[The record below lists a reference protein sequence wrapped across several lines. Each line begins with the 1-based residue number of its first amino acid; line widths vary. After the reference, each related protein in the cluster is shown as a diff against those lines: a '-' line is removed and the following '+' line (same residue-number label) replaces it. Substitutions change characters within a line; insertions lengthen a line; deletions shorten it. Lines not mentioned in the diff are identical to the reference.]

1 MSTFSPTGELE
12 PYKDDGPAPSSVGN
26 VRWTI
31 CAMLFVATTINYM
44 DRQVLSILKP
54 TLQHSIGLSEQGY
67 GNVIALF
74 QVAYAVGLLGAGRL
88 IDKLGTR
95 KGYSLVM
102 ALWSLA
108 ALAHAF
114 VTTVMGFGIA
124 RVLLGLGESGNFPAA
139 IKTVADWF
147 PRRERSLATGLF
159 NAGATAGA
167 IICPMT
173 IPWITIHYGW
183 HAAFLF
189 TGLLGLPWI
198 IWWGRYYRK
207 PKEHPTLTGHE
218 LRHIYEDAAEQ
229 MGPNIPWGRL
239 LTYRQTWGITLG
251 KGLTDPIWWFYLFW
265 IPGYLDSRFHV
276 DLSHLG
282 LPLIIVYAT
291 STLGGI
297 AGGWLPQLFERFGM
311 TGSKPRYLTM
321 FVCACFS
328 LPMLF
333 AGQVNNMWL
342 AVAML
347 SLATAGHQ
355 GWSANIYTC
364 ASDVFPNSVVGSV
377 VGIAGMVGSVLGTLL
392 SLSAGR
398 ILQLTGSYNSL
409 FILAGSIYM
418 VAFVC
423 LQIFAPG
430 LRRAYVP
437 EASEK
442 TAL

>member
-1 MSTFSPTGELE
+1 VSPLE
-12 PYKDDGPAPSSVGN
+12 PIADIPVGEAPARVGN

-54 TLQHSIGLSEQGY
+54 TLTHSIGLSEEGY
-67 GNVIALF
+67 GNVIAMF
-74 QVAYAVGLLGAGRL
+74 QVSYAVGLLGVGRL
-88 IDKLGTR
+88 IDKIGARL
-95 KGYSLVM
+95 GYSVVM
-102 ALWSLA
+102 AVWSLA
-108 ALAHAF
+108 ALGHAF
-114 VTTVMGFGIA
+114 VTTVTGFGIA
-124 RVLLGLGESGNFPAA
+124 RVALGLGESGNFPAA

-147 PRRERSLATGLF
+147 PRGERSLATGIF

-167 IICPMT
+167 IICPLT

-189 TGLLGLPWI
+189 TGLIGLPWI
-198 IWWGRYYRK
+198 IWWSVYYRR
-207 PKEHPTLTGHE
+207 PKDHPTLTGAE
-218 LRHIYEDAAEQ
+218 LRHIYEQNAEQ
-229 MGPNIPWGRL
+229 MAAANIPWIKL
-239 LTYRQTWGITLG
+239 LTYRQTWGIMLG

-265 IPGYLDSRFHV
+265 IPGYLDSKFHV

-282 LPLIIVYAT
+282 LPLIVVYVV
-291 STLGGI
+291 STIGGI
-297 AGGWLPQLFERFGM
+297 AGGWLPAAFHKMGM
-311 TGSKPRYLTM
+311 TGAKPRYGAM
-321 FVCACFS
+321 FICALFS

-333 AGQVNNMWL
+333 IGHVTDMWT

-355 GWSANIYTC
+355 GWSANVYTC

-377 VGIAGMVGSVLGTLL
+377 VGLAGMLGSVLGTAL
-392 SLSAGR
+392 SLKAGR
-398 ILQLTGSYNSL
+398 ILQLTGSYTSL

-430 LRRAYVP
+430 LRRANVSVP
-437 EASEK
+437 LESE
-442 TAL
+442 

>member
-1 MSTFSPTGELE
+1 VPTLDPTAHED
-12 PYKDDGPAPSSVGN
+12 PYRDSGPALSRVGN

-31 CAMLFVATTINYM
+31 CALLFVATTINYM

-74 QVAYAVGLLGAGRL
+74 QVSYAAGLLLAGRL
-88 IDKLGTR
+88 IDKLGSR
-95 KGYSLVM
+95 LGYSVIM
-102 ALWSLA
+102 GLWSLA
-108 ALAHAF
+108 ALGHAL
-114 VTTVMGFGIA
+114 VSTVFGFGVA

-147 PRRERSLATGLF
+147 PRRERSLATGIF

-167 IICPMT
+167 IVCPLT

-189 TGLLGLPWI
+189 TGILGLPWI
-198 IWWGRYYRK
+198 FWWAIKYRK
-207 PKEHPTLTGHE
+207 PADHPTLSGAE
-218 LRHIYEDAAEQ
+218 LRHIYEESAQQ
-229 MGPNIPWGRL
+229 MGPNIPWTRL

-265 IPGYLDSRFHV
+265 IPGFLDSRFHV
-276 DLSHLG
+276 NLSHLG
-282 LPLIIVYAT
+282 LPLIVVYTT
-291 STLGGI
+291 STIGGI
-297 AGGWLPQLFERFGM
+297 LGGWLPNLFEKMGM
-311 TGSKPRYLTM
+311 HGYKARYGAM

-333 AGQVNNMWL
+333 AGGVTNMWL
-342 AVAML
+342 AVALL

-355 GWSANIYTC
+355 GWSANVYTT
-364 ASDVFPNSVVGSV
+364 ASDVFPSSVVGSV
-377 VGIAGMVGSVLGTLL
+377 IGIAGMAGSVLGTIL

-409 FILAGSIYM
+409 FILAGSVYM
-418 VAFVC
+418 VAFIC

-430 LRRAYVP
+430 LKRVNVP
-437 EASEK
+437 TQMEK
-442 TAL
+442 V

>member
-1 MSTFSPTGELE
+1 VPTLDPTAHED
-12 PYKDDGPAPSSVGN
+12 PYRDSGPAPLRVGN

-31 CAMLFVATTINYM
+31 CALLFVATTINYM

-74 QVAYAVGLLGAGRL
+74 QVSYAVGLLLAGRL
-88 IDKLGTR
+88 IDKLGSR
-95 KGYSLVM
+95 LGYSVIM

-108 ALAHAF
+108 ALGHAL
-114 VTTVMGFGIA
+114 VSTVFGFGVA

-147 PRRERSLATGLF
+147 PRRERSLATGIF

-167 IICPMT
+167 IVCPLT

-198 IWWGRYYRK
+198 IWWGVKYRK
-207 PKEHPTLTGHE
+207 PADHPTLSGAE
-218 LRHIYEDAAEQ
+218 LRHIYEESAQQ
-229 MGPNIPWGRL
+229 MGPNIPWTRL

-265 IPGYLDSRFHV
+265 IPGFLDSRFHV

-282 LPLIIVYAT
+282 LPLIVVYTA
-291 STLGGI
+291 STIGGI
-297 AGGWLPQLFERFGM
+297 LGGWLPNLFEKFGM
-311 TGSKPRYLTM
+311 HGYKARYGAM

-333 AGQVNNMWL
+333 AGGVTNMWL
-342 AVAML
+342 AVGLL

-355 GWSANIYTC
+355 GWSANVYTT
-364 ASDVFPNSVVGSV
+364 ASDVFPSSVVGSV
-377 VGIAGMVGSVLGTLL
+377 IGIAGMAGSVLGTVL
-392 SLSAGR
+392 SLTAGR

-409 FILAGSIYM
+409 FILAGSVYM
-418 VAFVC
+418 VAFIC

-430 LRRAYVP
+430 LKRVNVP
-437 EASEK
+437 TQMERV
-442 TAL
+442 

>member
-1 MSTFSPTGELE
+1 MPTLSPVADLPRGES
-12 PYKDDGPAPSSVGN
+12 PSRVGN

-31 CAMLFVATTINYM
+31 CALLFVATTINYM

-74 QVAYAVGLLGAGRL
+74 QVSYAVGLLVAGRL
-88 IDKLGTR
+88 IDKLGSR
-95 KGYSLVM
+95 LGYSLIM

-108 ALAHAF
+108 ALGHA
-114 VTTVMGFGIA
+114 VVSTVFGFGVA

-147 PRRERSLATGLF
+147 PRRERSFATGIF

-167 IICPMT
+167 IICPLT

-189 TGLLGLPWI
+189 TGLLGIPWV
-198 IWWGRYYRK
+198 IWWAIKYRK
-207 PKEHPTLTGHE
+207 PNNHPTLTGAE
-218 LRHIYEDAAEQ
+218 LRHIYEENAEQ
-229 MGPNIPWGRL
+229 MAGAAIPWTRL

-265 IPGYLDSRFHV
+265 IPGFLDTRFHV
-276 DLSHLG
+276 NLSHLG
-282 LPLIIVYAT
+282 LPLIVVYT
-291 STLGGI
+291 VSTIGGI
-297 AGGWLPQLFERFGM
+297 LGGWLPSLFERMGM
-311 TGSKPRYLTM
+311 HGYKARYGAM

-333 AGQVNNMWL
+333 AGGITNMWV
-342 AVAML
+342 AVAFL

-355 GWSANIYTC
+355 GWSANVYTT
-364 ASDVFPNSVVGSV
+364 ASDVFPSSVVGSV
-377 VGIAGMVGSVLGTLL
+377 IGIAGMAGSVMGTLF
-392 SLSAGR
+392 SLYAGR
-398 ILQLTGSYNSL
+398 ILQVTGSYNTL
-409 FILAGSIYM
+409 FIVAGSAYM
-418 VAFVC
+418 IAFVC

-430 LRRAYVP
+430 LRRAQLPAAV
-437 EASEK
+437 ENA
-442 TAL
+442 

>member
-1 MSTFSPTGELE
+1 MSPLE
-12 PYKDDGPAPSSVGN
+12 PTADLSPGQRRVHVGN

-54 TLQHSIGLSEQGY
+54 TLQHSIGLSEEGY
-67 GNVIALF
+67 GNVIAMF
-74 QVAYAVGLLGAGRL
+74 QVAYAVGLLGVGRL
-88 IDKLGTR
+88 IDKIGTR
-95 KGYSLVM
+95 LGYSLVM

-114 VTTVMGFGIA
+114 VSTVAGFGVA
-124 RVLLGLGESGNFPAA
+124 RVALGLGESGNFPAA

-147 PRRERSLATGLF
+147 PRSERSLATGIF

-167 IICPMT
+167 IICPLT

-189 TGLLGLPWI
+189 TGLIGLPWI
-198 IWWGRYYRK
+198 IWWGVYYRK
-207 PKEHPTLTGHE
+207 PKDHPTLTGEE
-218 LRHIYEDAAEQ
+218 LRHIYEQNAEQ
-229 MGPNIPWGRL
+229 MAAANIPWIKL
-239 LTYRQTWGITLG
+239 LTYRQTWGIMLG

-265 IPGYLDSRFHV
+265 IPGYLDSKFHV

-282 LPLIIVYAT
+282 LPLIVVYVT
-291 STLGGI
+291 STIGGI
-297 AGGWLPQLFERFGM
+297 VGGWLPAAFNKVGM
-311 TGSKPRYLTM
+311 TGAKARYGAM
-321 FVCACFS
+321 FVCALFS

-333 AGQVNNMWL
+333 IGHVTNMWV
-342 AVAML
+342 AVALL

-355 GWSANIYTC
+355 GWSANVYTC

-377 VGIAGMVGSVLGTLL
+377 VGLAGMLGSVLGTAL
-392 SLSAGR
+392 SVSAGR
-398 ILQLTGSYNSL
+398 ILQITGSYTSL

-430 LRRAYVP
+430 LRRAAVP
-437 EASEK
+437 ATPERLEA
-442 TAL
+442 